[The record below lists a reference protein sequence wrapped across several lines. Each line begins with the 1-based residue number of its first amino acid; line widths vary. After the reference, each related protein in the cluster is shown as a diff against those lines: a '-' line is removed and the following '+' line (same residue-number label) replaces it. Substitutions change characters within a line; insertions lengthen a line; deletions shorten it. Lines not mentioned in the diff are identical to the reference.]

1 MGTVA
6 MALSAQYRN
15 LHIMARYPSMDNLY
29 LERKTPL
36 LARDMQVN
44 FENNSARNNQA
55 QCVLGYGWDI
65 ATYMAVHWQSVYTLM
80 YRT

>member
-6 MALSAQYRN
+6 MAFIDQSRN
-15 LHIMARYPSMDNLY
+15 LHIMARYLSMDNLY

-44 FENNSARNNQA
+44 FENISARNNQA
-55 QCVLGYGWDI
+55 QCVLGYG
-65 ATYMAVHWQSVYTLM
+65 
-80 YRT
+80 